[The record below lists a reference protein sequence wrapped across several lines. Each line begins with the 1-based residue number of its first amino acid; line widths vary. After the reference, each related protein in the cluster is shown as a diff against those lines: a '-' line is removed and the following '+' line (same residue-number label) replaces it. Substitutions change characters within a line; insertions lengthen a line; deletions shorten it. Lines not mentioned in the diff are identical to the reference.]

1 MRYRICVILDAPAR
15 RSGCGDRS
23 HGESVATARQL
34 SMEHEFEIEWIE
46 GIAEA
51 VPKPD
56 GAFDFAISEYGAAIW
71 ADPTVWI
78 PEAHRLLRS
87 GGELILLGHT
97 MWSQICT
104 PHVPDGRTEPHL
116 HHPYFG
122 WRRADWSQ
130 IEEDGGIEF
139 NLPIG
144 EWLRLFDGTGFDVLD
159 FHELQAPE
167 HWTEERFWIP
177 AQWAKQYPS
186 EQVWH
191 LRKR

>member
-1 MRYRICVILDAPAR
+1 
-15 RSGCGDRS
+15 
-23 HGESVATARQL
+23 
-34 SMEHEFEIEWIE
+34 MEHEFEIE
-46 GIAEA
+46 
-51 VPKPD
+51 
-56 GAFDFAISEYGAAIW
+56 
-71 ADPTVWI
+71 
-78 PEAHRLLRS
+78 
-87 GGELILLGHT
+87 
-97 MWSQICT
+97 
-104 PHVPDGRTEPHL
+104 
-116 HHPYFG
+116 
-122 WRRADWSQ
+122 
-130 IEEDGGIEF
+130 EDGSIEF